1 VYVEYSP
8 EIEDRHFAV
17 DCRKHARKT
26 Q

>member
-17 DCRKHARKT
+17 DCPNHARKA